1 MIDFKKVYQAVNRS
15 SNTDSMS
22 ISNNYSMPQNV
33 YDLEDY
39 VKNLKKIKG
48 LEYHFNITHKYIFKK
63 FSFLESVSLDKNFF
77 NAILIQFIMV

>member
-48 LEYHFNITHKYIFKK
+48 LEYHFNITHKYTLKIF
-63 FSFLESVSLDKNFF
+63 
-77 NAILIQFIMV
+77 FIS

>member
-1 MIDFKKVYQAVNRS
+1 MIDFKKVYQAVNRP
-15 SNTDSMS
+15 SNTDF
-22 ISNNYSMPQNV
+22 IFNNYSMPQNV

-48 LEYHFNITHKYIFKK
+48 LEYHFNITHKYTFEN
-63 FSFLESVSLDKNFF
+63 FLFLERVSL

>member
-48 LEYHFNITHKYIFKK
+48 LEYHFNITHKYTFEN
-63 FSFLESVSLDKNFF
+63 FLFLERVSLDKKKF

>member
-48 LEYHFNITHKYIFKK
+48 LEYHFNITHKYIFEKI
-63 FSFLESVSLDKNFF
+63 SFLESVSLDKNFF

>member
-48 LEYHFNITHKYIFKK
+48 LEYHFNITHKYAFEIFL
-63 FSFLESVSLDKNFF
+63 FLERVSLDKKNF
-77 NAILIQFIMV
+77 

>member
-1 MIDFKKVYQAVNRS
+1 
-15 SNTDSMS
+15 MS

-48 LEYHFNITHKYIFKK
+48 LEYHFNITHKYTFEK
-63 FSFLESVSLDKNFF
+63 FLFLERVSLDKKKF

>member
-1 MIDFKKVYQAVNRS
+1 MIDFKIVYQAVNRS

-48 LEYHFNITHKYIFKK
+48 LEYHFNITHKYTYEN
-63 FSFLESVSLDKNFF
+63 FSFLERVSLDKKFF
-77 NAILIQFIMV
+77 NASLIQFIMV

>member
-33 YDLEDY
+33 FDLED
-39 VKNLKKIKG
+39 LKKSEERLKVS
-48 LEYHFNITHKYIFKK
+48 LQFNITHKYTFEIFHFLKEILWIKK
-63 FSFLESVSLDKNFF
+63 FLMPYQF
-77 NAILIQFIMV
+77 NS

>member
-1 MIDFKKVYQAVNRS
+1 MIDFKKVYQAVNRP
-15 SNTDSMS
+15 SNTDS
-22 ISNNYSMPQNV
+22 IFDNYSMPQNV

-77 NAILIQFIMV
+77 NAILIQFMMV